1 MNDRFPYLSSNRSR
15 SWIAWA
21 VRVAVALG
29 FHGALKASGP
39 SGLTVQSGTAATT
52 VRASHWDITVSQ
64 NAFLQWQSFNL
75 DAGQSVRFH
84 QPSPGS
90 VVFNQIHDAQPS
102 QIFGRIDANGF
113 LVLMNPSGFYF
124 GPDAHVAAAGLVVST
139 SLAAPVESNGG
150 LFWQFNG
157 PPPRAAIVNYG
168 RLQVGESGSLFL
180 IGDHIANHGALSAPG
195 GSVRLEAGSSVLLS
209 QRPDGLSLSSAVRLP
224 AGSIDNT
231 GRVTADAGSIALHA
245 AVVNQSGLLQTD
257 SIRERNG
264 IIEVGATDTLNLGET
279 SHISA
284 RGDVAAVSSGGQ
296 VTLKSDRR
304 LEDTFGSRIDLRG
317 GGLGGDGGQVEL
329 SAPELPAVRSRID
342 GSAQEGSRGGRLF
355 IDPQDIVLSAS
366 GSGSVG
372 SGSVGFGDGPGTLQL
387 DVNSAFVGLS
397 QIRLQ
402 ATRNIQLMANTLW
415 DLNASTG
422 VNTPGSHLELEAGN
436 NISLGNGSRIQA
448 GEGWSVSLS
457 AGRDFTAAGSVRSGV
472 GSITLSGNATVES
485 GAGALSLIA
494 GNQVTVGSGA
504 IRTTGGGN
512 ISVEAVAGSINTG
525 TRNQGFQF
533 RPDGYFVNPELGGI
547 STAAGGRVTLQ
558 AGQDVVSLLPLAG
571 GLQTDAGSGAF
582 GVQPGDVTVRAGRD
596 VQGHFVVRNGSGLI
610 EAGRNAGVPNRLLAL
625 SLVDGGWTVK
635 AGVDVLLQEVRN
647 PNGLFNN
654 LGSTASPFRHFFDYG
669 ADAFVSLSAG
679 HSVQLRG
686 SALPRYTDVFS
697 QGMTPI
703 YPGTLRIEAGA
714 GGVELANDVTL
725 FPSPLG
731 NLTVTTREGG
741 SVVGTRPGELVQW
754 IVSDSDQTQYRSFR
768 DFGISDHGQRLLHLN
783 DPNPVKF
790 QVAGDLSGILLG
802 VPKAAEITVAGDLRN
817 TRFSGQ
823 NLRSTD
829 LSFIRVDGNIINR
842 NEFTS
847 VPLNAAP
854 DFSPFL
860 LDLVFP
866 PLSGALSGIQNQFSY
881 NAASKELTFQ
891 GRMTG
896 DQLQLLLN
904 LPVRVFDA
912 NGIPQLLSNGDPVTR
927 TIAVL
932 PPEVAQRLYDLSQ
945 DVPQN
950 SDTGYRIG
958 GGGRLEIS
966 ARDMDL
972 GATAGIV
979 SYGPRANAAL
989 AGVFLR
995 GADIRVSLSGDLD
1008 MFSTTISS
1016 LNGGDIDVQAGGR
1029 INVGSR
1035 TFTTSDARARGIFT
1049 VDRSDVSVVAGGD
1062 IRVNGS
1068 RIAAYDGGNVV
1079 VRSERGSIDAGS
1091 GAGGSATVEKIVVDP
1106 VTRHISAYSPTI
1118 PGSGILATTFPPSL
1132 DPSFPA
1138 SVSPVGNITVTTPQ
1152 GNIIANAGGVV
1163 QIPLNGVSSSL
1174 ATVTL
1179 RAGTRDAQGNVVHVG
1194 DIDSSGSGVIG
1205 STVSLDASG
1214 SIRGL
1219 VFARQNIDLNAAA
1232 SVSVTALAQG
1242 SINVSAGGAVSG
1254 TIIGIG
1260 SVSASGASVD
1270 ASLLSQNVTASGNV
1284 GSAQVGFSQ
1293 GTAASSVSQSV
1304 QGEESAKTT
1313 AKSRADDEES
1323 RSRKV
1328 AAAPKLTRTVGRV
1341 TVILPE
1347 TKPSSR

>member
-1 MNDRFPYLSSNRSR
+1 MKHPWYPSALRM
-15 SWIAWA
+15 AAA
-21 VRVAVALG
+21 VGLIPG
-29 FHGALKASGP
+29 LLASGP
-39 SGLTVQSGTAATT
+39 SGLSVQTGTATT
-52 VRASHWDITVSQ
+52 QVTGSHWDITVSQ
-64 NAFLQWQSFNL
+64 NALLQWQSFNL
-75 DAGQSVRFH
+75 DPGQSVRFL
-84 QPSPGS
+84 QPSPAS
-90 VVFNQIHDAQPS
+90 VVFNQIQDVQPS
-102 QIFGRIDANGF
+102 QIFGRIDSNGF

-124 GPDAHVAAAGLVVST
+124 GPEAHVAAAGLVVST
-139 SLAAPVESNGG
+139 ALAAPVESTGG

-157 PPPRAAIVNYG
+157 PPPRAGIVNYG
-168 RLQVGESGSLFL
+168 RLQAGDSGSLFL
-180 IGDHIANHGALSAPG
+180 IGEHIANHGELSAPG
-195 GSVRLEAGSSVLLS
+195 GSIRLETGASVLLS
-209 QRPDGLSLSSAVRLP
+209 QRPDGLALSSAVRLP

-231 GRVTADAGSIALHA
+231 GRVIADAGSIALHA
-245 AVVNQSGLLQTD
+245 AVVNQSGLLQAD

-264 IIEVGATDTLNLGET
+264 VIEVGAADTLTLAPT
-279 SHISA
+279 SEIRA
-284 RGDVAAVSSGGQ
+284 RGEAAAISGGGQ
-296 VTLKSDRR
+296 VVLKSDRR
-304 LEDTFGSRIDLRG
+304 LEDAPGSRIDLRG
-317 GGLGGDGGQVEL
+317 GGLGGDGGRAEL
-329 SAPELPAVRSRID
+329 CAPELPAVHSRID
-342 GSAQEGSRGGRLF
+342 GSAQPGSRGGSLF
-355 IDPQDIVLSAS
+355 IDPQDIVLGYS

-372 SGSVGFGDGPGTLQL
+372 SGSVGSADGPGTLQL

-402 ATRNIQLMANTLW
+402 ATRNIQLTANTVW
-415 DLNASTG
+415 DLVASTG
-422 VNTPGSHLELEAGN
+422 LNTPGSRLELEAGN
-436 NISLGNGSRIQA
+436 NISLAAGSRIIA
-448 GEGWSVSLS
+448 GDGWSVSFS
-457 AGRDFTAAGSVRSGV
+457 AGRDFNAAGLIRSGV
-472 GSITLSGNATVES
+472 GNITLSGNAVLES
-485 GAGALSLIA
+485 SSGGLSLIA

-504 IRTTGGGN
+504 IRTTGGGD
-512 ISVEAVAGSINTG
+512 ISVQAVAGSINTG

-533 RPDGYFVNPELGGI
+533 RPDGYFVDPELGGI
-547 STAAGGRVTLQ
+547 STAAGGRVSLQ
-558 AGQDVVSLLPLAG
+558 AGQDVISFLPLAG

-582 GVQPGDVTVRAGRD
+582 GAQPGDVTVRAGRD
-596 VQGHFVVRNGSGLI
+596 VQGHFVLRNGTGSI
-610 EAGRNAGVPNRLLAL
+610 QAGRNAGVANRLLAL
-625 SLVDGGWTVK
+625 SLVDGGWAVD
-635 AGVDVLLQEVRN
+635 AGADILLQEVRN

-654 LGSTASPFRHFFDYG
+654 LGSTASPFRHLFDYG
-669 ADAFVSLSAG
+669 SEAFVRLSAG
-679 HSVQLRG
+679 NSVQLRG
-686 SALPRYTDVFS
+686 SALPRYADAFS

-703 YPGTLRIEAGA
+703 YPGTLDIVAGA
-714 GGVELANDVTL
+714 GGVELGNDVTL
-725 FPSPLG
+725 FPSPSG
-731 NLTVTTREGG
+731 NLTVTTRDGG
-741 SVVGTRPGELVQW
+741 SVVGNRPGDLVQW
-754 IVSDSDQTQYRSFR
+754 IVSDSDRKQYRSFQ
-768 DFGISDHGQRLLHLN
+768 DFGISDHGRGLLHL
-783 DPNPVKF
+783 DDSVPVRF

-802 VPKAAEITVAGDLRN
+802 VPKVAEITVAGDLRN

-823 NLRSTD
+823 NLHPTD
-829 LSFIRVDGNIINR
+829 VTFIRVGGDIINR

-847 VPLNAAP
+847 VPLDAAP

-866 PLSGALSGIQNQFSY
+866 PLNGALSGIQNQFSY
-881 NAASKELTFQ
+881 NATSKELTFQ

-912 NGIPQLLSNGDPVTR
+912 NGIPQLLPNGDPVTR
-927 TIAVL
+927 NISVL
-932 PPEVAQRLYDLSQ
+932 PPEVARRLYDLSQ

-958 GGGRLEIS
+958 GGGRLEMS
-966 ARDMDL
+966 ARNMDL

-989 AGVFLR
+989 ASRFVR
-995 GADIRVSLSGDLD
+995 GADIRVSLAGDLD

-1016 LNGGDIDVQAGGR
+1016 LNGGDIDVRADGQIG
-1029 INVGSR
+1029 VGSR
-1035 TFTTSDARARGIFT
+1035 NFASSDARARGIFT
-1049 VDRSDVSVVAGGD
+1049 VDRSDVSVIAGGD

-1079 VRSERGSIDAGS
+1079 VRSERGSVDAGS

-1106 VTRHISAYSPTI
+1106 VTRQISAYSPTI

-1132 DPSFPA
+1132 DPGFPA
-1138 SVSPVGNITVTTPQ
+1138 SVSPVGNITVTTPR

-1163 QIPLNGVSSSL
+1163 QIPLNGVQSPS

-1179 RAGTRDAQGNVVHVG
+1179 RAGTRDAQGNVVHSG

-1242 SINVSAGGAVSG
+1242 SVNVSAGGAVSG

-1270 ASLLSQNVTASGNV
+1270 ASLLSQNVSASGNV
-1284 GSAQVGFSQ
+1284 SSAQVGFSQ

-1304 QGEESAKTT
+1304 QGEDSAKTT
-1313 AKSRADDEES
+1313 AKARSDEDEAKSR
-1323 RSRKV
+1323 RV

-1347 TKPSSR
+1347 SKPSP

>member
-1 MNDRFPYLSSNRSR
+1 MKRRFQIRSFDRRRSL
-15 SWIAWA
+15 IA
-21 VRVAVALG
+21 
-29 FHGALKASGP
+29 GALLLAAGAVLPVDLRASGP
-39 SGLTVQSGTAATT
+39 TGLSVQSGTAATT
-52 VRASHWDITVSQ
+52 VSGSQWDITVSQ

-90 VVFNQIHDAQPS
+90 VVFNQIQDAQPS
-102 QIFGRIDANGF
+102 QIFGKISADGF
-113 LVLMNPSGFYF
+113 LVLMNPSGFHF

-139 SLAAPVESNGG
+139 SVAAPVESTGG

-180 IGDHIANHGALSAPG
+180 IGDHIANHGSISAPG
-195 GSVRLEAGSSVLLS
+195 GSVHLEAGSSVLLS
-209 QRPDGLSLSSAVRLP
+209 QRPDGLGLSSAVRLP

-245 AVVNQSGLLQTD
+245 AVVNQSGLLQAD

-264 IIEVGATDTLNLGET
+264 IIEVGAADTLTLGAT
-279 SHISA
+279 SEISV
-284 RGDVAAVSSGGQ
+284 RGDASAFSRGGQ
-296 VTLKSDRR
+296 ATLKAERR
-304 LEDTFGSRIDLRG
+304 LEDAVGSRIDLRG
-317 GGLGGDGGQVEL
+317 GGAGGDGGSVEL

-342 GSAQEGSRGGRLF
+342 GSVQAGNRGGSLF
-355 IDPQDIVLSAS
+355 IDPQDIVLGYA

-372 SGSVGFGDGPGTLQL
+372 SGSVAFGEGPGTLQL

-397 QIRLQ
+397 RIRLQ
-402 ATRNIQLMANTLW
+402 ATRNIQLLANTAW

-422 VNTPGSHLELEAGN
+422 ISTPGSLLELEAGN
-436 NISLGNGSRIQA
+436 NISLANGSRIIA

-457 AGRDFTAAGSVRSGV
+457 AGRDFALPGGVRSGV
-472 GSITLSGNATVES
+472 GNITLTGSSVLES
-485 GAGALSLIA
+485 QAGSLSLVA

-504 IRTTGGGN
+504 IRTTGGGD
-512 ISVEAVAGSINTG
+512 ISVQAVAGSINTG

-533 RPDGYFVNPELGGI
+533 RPDGYFVEPELGGI
-547 STAAGGRVTLQ
+547 STAAGGHVSLQ
-558 AGQDVVSLLPLAG
+558 AGQDVISLLPLAG

-582 GVQPGDVTVRAGRD
+582 GPQRADVTVRAGRD
-596 VQGHFVVRNGSGLI
+596 VQGHFVVRNGTGLI
-610 EAGRNAGVPNRLLAL
+610 EAGRNAGVANRLLAL
-625 SLVDGGWTVK
+625 SLIDGGWDVK
-635 AGVDVLLQEVRN
+635 AGTDILLQEVRN
-647 PNGLFNN
+647 PNGVFNN
-654 LGSTASPFRHFFDYG
+654 LGSTASPFRHLFDYG

-679 HSVQLRG
+679 NSVQLRG

-697 QGMTPI
+697 QGMSPI
-703 YPGTLRIEAGA
+703 YPGTLRVQAGA
-714 GGVELANDVTL
+714 GGVELGNDVTL
-725 FPSPLG
+725 FPSPKG
-731 NLTVTTREGG
+731 NLTVTTRDGG
-741 SVVGTRPGELVQW
+741 SVVGTRPGDLVQW
-754 IVSDSDQTQYRSFR
+754 IVSDSDRTQYRSFQ
-768 DFGISDHGQRLLHLN
+768 DFGISDHGRGLLHLD
-783 DPNPVKF
+783 DPNPVRF

-802 VPKAAEITVAGDLRN
+802 VPKAAEITVAGNLRN

-823 NLRSTD
+823 NLHPTD
-829 LSFIRVDGNIINR
+829 LTFIRVGGSILNR

-847 VPLNAAP
+847 VPLEAAP

-881 NAASKELTFQ
+881 NPASKELTFQ

-912 NGIPQLLSNGDPVTR
+912 NGIPQLLPNGDPVTR

-932 PPEVAQRLYDLSQ
+932 PPEVARRLYDLSQ

-958 GGGRLEIS
+958 GGGRLEVS

-979 SYGPRANAAL
+979 SYGPRANPAL
-989 AGVFLR
+989 ASRFVR
-995 GADIRVSLSGDLD
+995 GADIRVRLGGDLD

-1016 LNGGDIDVQAGGR
+1016 LNGGDIDVQAGGH

-1035 TFTTSDARARGIFT
+1035 DFTTSDARARGIFT

-1068 RIAAYDGGNVV
+1068 RIAAYDGGNVS
-1079 VRSERGSIDAGS
+1079 VRSERGNVDAGS

-1106 VTRHISAYSPTI
+1106 VTRQVSAYSPTI

-1132 DPSFPA
+1132 DPAFPA
-1138 SVSPVGNITVTTPQ
+1138 SLNPVGNISVATPQ
-1152 GNIIANAGGVV
+1152 GNIVANAGGVV
-1163 QIPLNGVSSSL
+1163 QIPLNGVQSPS

-1179 RAGTRDAQGNVVHVG
+1179 RAGTRDAQGNVIHSG

-1242 SINVSAGGAVSG
+1242 SVNVSAGGAVSG

-1304 QGEESAKTT
+1304 QGEESSRTT
-1313 AKSRADDEES
+1313 AKARTDDEES
-1323 RSRKV
+1323 RSRRV

-1341 TVILPE
+1341 TVILPDG
-1347 TKPSSR
+1347 KPNR